1 MRAALLI
8 ARKDLLR
15 SIRDRSALAVAI
27 VAPLLLA
34 FILSTVLPDEEDLGI
49 TYGYVNADSGAAAG
63 AFVDV
68 VLEGIAADFAS
79 IRELDSVDEAMR
91 AARDDRIAAA
101 FVLDEGFSDA
111 IEAGEG
117 ATIRV
122 IANPESD
129 IGGPLARALADGYA
143 AELNAGGLS
152 IATFVAGLDD
162 PPPAEAIA
170 TVRAEA
176 LAAGAPATVGNRAA
190 GDREFDDKSFFAAG
204 MAVFFLFFTTQLG
217 AQSLLRERRE
227 GTLTRLL
234 AAPMSR
240 GSVLAGKA
248 LFTYVLGVVSLG
260 VLLVASALLLGASWG
275 DWIGVAL
282 IVLTAVFA
290 AMGVQSVATTFA
302 RTDEQAAGFGSVIA
316 VTLGLLGGTFF
327 PLSQAPGFVATLSY
341 VTPHAWIMRG
351 LGDLSGGDGT
361 VTDIVPSLIALVV
374 FGVVT
379 GGIALTRVRKIA
391 VAA

>member
-1 MRAALLI
+1 VRAALLI

-15 SIRDRSALAVAI
+15 SVRDRSAIAVAI
-27 VAPLLLA
+27 LAPLLLA

-49 TYGYVNADSGAAAG
+49 TFGYVNEDQGALADG
-63 AFVDV
+63 FIKI
-68 VLEGIAADFAS
+68 VLEGIASDFAS
-79 IRELDSVDEAMR
+79 IRQLDSRAAALD

-101 FVLDEGFSDA
+101 FILREGFSEA
-111 IEAGEG
+111 AQAGEA
-117 ATIRV
+117 ATIDV
-122 IANPESD
+122 IANPDAE

-143 AELNAGGLS
+143 AELNAVGVS
-152 IATFVAGLDD
+152 IATFVSGFDE
-162 PPPAEAIA
+162 PPPEDAIEA
-170 TVRAEA
+170 VRAAA
-176 LAAGAPATVGNRAA
+176 LAEGAPVTVGNRAA

-234 AAPMSR
+234 SAPMSR

-248 LFTYVLGVVSLG
+248 LFTYVLGVVSLT
-260 VLLVASALLLGASWG
+260 VLVVASALLLGASWG
-275 DWIGVAL
+275 DWIAVGL
-282 IVLTAVFA
+282 IILTAVFA

-302 RTDEQAAGFGSVIA
+302 KTDEQAAGFGSVVA

-351 LGDLSGGDGT
+351 LGDLSGGAGT
-361 VTDIVPSLIALVV
+361 IADVVPSLLALVAFGAVTGAIALV
-374 FGVVT
+374 
-379 GGIALTRVRKIA
+379 RVRKIA
-391 VAA
+391 VVG

>member
-1 MRAALLI
+1 VRAALLI

-15 SIRDRSALAVAI
+15 SVRDRSAIAVAI

-34 FILSTVLPDEEDLGI
+34 FILSTVLPDEDDLGI
-49 TYGYVNADSGAAAG
+49 TYGYVNEDSGPIAG
-63 AFVDV
+63 AFVTV
-68 VLEGIAADFAS
+68 VLDGIAADFAT
-79 IRELDSVDEAMR
+79 IRELDSRAAAVD

-101 FVLDEGFSDA
+101 FIIEEGFSDA
-111 IEAGEG
+111 VQAGDA
-117 ATIRV
+117 ATIGV

-129 IGGPLARALADGYA
+129 LGGPLARALAEGYA
-143 AELNAGGLS
+143 AELNAVGVS
-152 IATFVAGLDD
+152 VATFVTGFDE
-162 PPPAEAIA
+162 PPPPDAIEP
-170 TVRAEA
+170 VRAAA
-176 LAAGAPATVGNRAA
+176 LAAGPPVTVGNRAA

-204 MAVFFLFFTTQLG
+204 MAVFFLFFTTQMG

-248 LFTYVLGVVSLG
+248 LFTYVLGVVSLA
-260 VLLVASALLLGASWG
+260 VLIVASALLLGASWG
-275 DWIGVAL
+275 NWPGVAL
-282 IVLTAVFA
+282 IMVTAVFA

-302 RTDEQAAGFGSVIA
+302 KTDEQAAGFGSVVA

-327 PLSQAPGFVATLSY
+327 PLSQAPGFVSSLSY

-351 LGDLSGGDGT
+351 LGDLSGGAGT
-361 VTDIVPSLIALVV
+361 IGDVVPSLVALVV
-374 FGVVT
+374 FGIVT
-379 GGIALTRVRKIA
+379 GGIALARVRKIA